1 MLLPLSIALGNWADH
16 DQSANRI
23 GEDFAMTV
31 FEALPPDA
39 VLLTYWDALT
49 NLSYVHCIE
58 GERPDLS
65 LRSYDPA
72 ARVTCDTV
80 QGTLEDVATNRPVY
94 ALFAFDRDLEPLRG
108 SFNLVGEGVLG
119 LPYGGRGL
127 DHSGVLYR
135 LQPKGLPGQTP

>member
-1 MLLPLSIALGNWADH
+1 MAIS
-16 DQSANRI
+16 
-23 GEDFAMTV
+23 
-31 FEALPPDA
+31 EALPPDA

-49 NLSYVHCIE
+49 NLSYVHCVE

-72 ARVTCDTV
+72 ARVTCDPV
-80 QGTLEDVATNRPVY
+80 QGELEEVAASRPVY

-108 SFNLVGEGVLG
+108 SFDLIGEADLA

-127 DHSGVLYR
+127 DHAGVLYR
-135 LQPKGLPGQTP
+135 LQLKGISGQSP